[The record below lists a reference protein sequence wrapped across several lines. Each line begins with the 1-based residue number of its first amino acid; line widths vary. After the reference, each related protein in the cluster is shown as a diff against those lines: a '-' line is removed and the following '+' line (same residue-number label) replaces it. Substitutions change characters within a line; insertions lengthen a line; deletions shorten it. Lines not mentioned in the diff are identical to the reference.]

1 MSVIAKGNEAEQ
13 DWDADWEGSR
23 RYHLTRCLDATP
35 SQRLAWLEEMLE
47 LLQLTGALKRD
58 GSNSG

>member
-13 DWDADWEGSR
+13 GWDADWEGSR
-23 RYHLTRCLDATP
+23 LYHLTRCLDATP

-47 LLQLTGALKRD
+47 LLALTGALKRD